1 MIHLLILNADIIQN
15 SELLKKNLRGC
26 DPHLCYWIACDA
38 GVSCLIIFIISSPA
52 SSFHVCMLNMYLEP
66 AAGLAY
72 LSTKTGNRGKT
83 LSLVYFL
90 ESCCVV
96 VW

>member
-38 GVSCLIIFIISSPA
+38 GVSCAAATIDYLYYFFTCFFI
-52 SSFHVCMLNMYLEP
+52 
-66 AAGLAY
+66 
-72 LSTKTGNRGKT
+72 
-83 LSLVYFL
+83 
-90 ESCCVV
+90 SCLYAKYVP
-96 VW
+96 